1 MNITNALTSIIAQAT
16 ALIQKHADKAIG
28 DMTIDKALSTIERMQ
43 AIRDREAVYARE
55 KACKACI
62 KKAQKKGF

>member
-1 MNITNALTSIIAQAT
+1 MTTTDILTKVIKDTTERIEAQSLSLISGMSINQ
-16 ALIQKHADKAIG
+16 
-28 DMTIDKALSTIERMQ
+28 TIPFLERLQ

-62 KKAQKKGF
+62 KKAQKNKN

>member
-28 DMTIDKALSTIERMQ
+28 NMSIEHALSTIERMQ

-55 KACKACI
+55 KACKACM
-62 KKAQKKGF
+62 KKAQKKRF